1 MTICNSETLTQQIC
15 FNNSISSLLVSWSSK
30 LNLLLWFIF
39 LFCQFLTIEYN
50 SMAKVLWWSQP
61 CKPVHPKGNQQ
72 WIFIGRTDAEVLI
85 LWPPD
90 AKSWFIGKD
99 SDAGKDWGQE
109 EKGATE
115 DNMMDGITDTM
126 DLSFSKLREIVKDR
140 AAWCAAVHGV
150 SGSGTW
156 LSDQTPRR
164 QLILKQTDKTFY
176 FYFYCMNSSLSKP
189 HELFDVALSIKQ

>member
-1 MTICNSETLTQQIC
+1 MTICNCETLTQQIC

-99 SDAGKDWGQE
+99 PDAGKDWRWE
-109 EKGATE
+109 EKGTTE
-115 DNMMDGITDTM
+115 DEMVGWYHRLSGHEFEQAPGVDDGQG
-126 DLSFSKLREIVKDR
+126 
-140 AAWCAAVHGV
+140 AWCDAVHGIAK
-150 SGSGTW
+150 SRTR
-156 LSDQTPRR
+156 LND
-164 QLILKQTDKTFY
+164 
-176 FYFYCMNSSLSKP
+176 
-189 HELFDVALSIKQ
+189 